1 MALPLKYTNE
11 GVPKNWD
18 GRDWQQYKWAMELVF
33 KKKELA
39 DVVYEVTKRDQLTTD
54 EGKTKFDGMQV
65 TIMRLIGMSLP
76 AEKLHQVR
84 HKTTGTEMWRAL
96 CEIYECTE
104 NKTTI
109 AHRTRYLRNELEA
122 ASLAPG
128 KDVNEHLSKMFNLRT
143 ELTSLKYTVE
153 DIGMVE
159 MLLDSLPSQHE
170 FESLKA
176 GIRYNTGV
184 GGASPE
190 RVRELIHAK
199 SYPELRVEEISEAKS
214 GKGDNQQQEKSSGSK
229 KKQKKCFIC
238 QSTEHLI
245 ADCPHKVKPATDTE
259 EQKRKPKG
267 HMTIFR
273 SNQAAARPDRAG
285 EMVGVEAGTL
295 SEFPETPETPIEI
308 FDVGLDDRNDDH
320 EVDEDSEEHR
330 RLLRVHGRYL
340 GVTQRTWS
348 HSSVSIF
355 LVLER

>member
-1 MALPLKYTNE
+1 MALALKYTNE

-33 KKKELA
+33 KRKELA

-65 TIMRLIGMSLP
+65 TIMQLIGMSLP

-128 KDVNEHLSKMFNLRT
+128 GDVNEHLSKMFNLRT

-153 DIGMVE
+153 DIDMVE

-184 GGASPE
+184 GGATPE
-190 RVRELIHAK
+190 R
-199 SYPELRVEEISEAKS
+199 
-214 GKGDNQQQEKSSGSK
+214 
-229 KKQKKCFIC
+229 
-238 QSTEHLI
+238 
-245 ADCPHKVKPATDTE
+245 
-259 EQKRKPKG
+259 
-267 HMTIFR
+267 
-273 SNQAAARPDRAG
+273 
-285 EMVGVEAGTL
+285 
-295 SEFPETPETPIEI
+295 
-308 FDVGLDDRNDDH
+308 
-320 EVDEDSEEHR
+320 
-330 RLLRVHGRYL
+330 
-340 GVTQRTWS
+340 
-348 HSSVSIF
+348 
-355 LVLER
+355 